1 MRNIRYAGFHA
12 IKTNF
17 DEHAPSQKSL
27 TLIKGWYTSV
37 WWHKNFTN
45 QSKRKKRLLEHQPHP
60 NLAVNWIT

>member
-45 QSKRKKRLLEHQPHP
+45 QSKRKKRLL
-60 NLAVNWIT
+60 